1 MWYKYVNR
9 AGYDAARIWRYNYF
23 YVVVATSS
31 TIRTTMV
38 SPKLKPHLFGKSI
51 SSELLAV
58 KAL

>member
-38 SPKLKPHLFGKSI
+38 SPKLKPHLFGRSI
-51 SSELLAV
+51 SSEPLAV